1 MTRSSKHLDSD
12 FDREGDANAHQVVY
26 LVRRPGYEFVL
37 SIPTTRVADPGGE
50 QARFQAR
57 FGDQQQGQEFVLNLE
72 VLEDF
77 YESLTR
83 LMEYVR
89 IAQQQHPHK
98 DASRLDRGDPPTP
111 E

>member
-1 MTRSSKHLDSD
+1 MTRSSERLDTD
-12 FDREGDANAHQVVY
+12 FDRERDASTEQVVY

-37 SIPTTRVADPGGE
+37 SIPTARVADPSAQ

-57 FGDQQQGQEFVLNLE
+57 FGDQRQGQEFVLNLA

-89 IAQQQHPHK
+89 LEQQLYPRK
-98 DASRLDRGDPPTP
+98 SAMRPDDGGTPTGG
-111 E
+111 